1 MKKLEIYVN
10 SFFDSV
16 IIESSNDDVNVG
28 QYVVIESD
36 KGNFVGQ
43 VIRIDSEKNLNFDC
57 KILNLATDKDINK
70 SRSNELKAAEALV
83 EIRKIACKL
92 ELDMSFVDASFS
104 LDKKR
109 LYISFV
115 SDNRVDFRELAKRLA
130 QKYHTRIELRQI
142 GVDRKSVV

>member
-43 VIRIDSEKNLNFDC
+43 VLRVDSEKNLNTDRLSDPASPARRRRAKVASGCIGYIFC
-57 KILNLATDKDINK
+57 MMLFFIFGAGSQLNKC
-70 SRSNELKAAEALV
+70 SRLHS
-83 EIRKIACKL
+83 L
-92 ELDMSFVDASFS
+92 ENQVNLPD
-104 LDKKR
+104 
-109 LYISFV
+109 
-115 SDNRVDFRELAKRLA
+115 
-130 QKYHTRIELRQI
+130 
-142 GVDRKSVV
+142 

>member
-43 VIRIDSEKNLNFDC
+43 VIRVDSEKIW
-57 KILNLATDKDINK
+57 ILIVK
-70 SRSNELKAAEALV
+70 S
-83 EIRKIACKL
+83 
-92 ELDMSFVDASFS
+92 
-104 LDKKR
+104 
-109 LYISFV
+109 
-115 SDNRVDFRELAKRLA
+115 
-130 QKYHTRIELRQI
+130 
-142 GVDRKSVV
+142 

>member
-43 VIRIDSEKNLNFDC
+43 VIRVDSEKNLNSDC
-57 KILNLATDKDINK
+57 KILNLATDKDIK
-70 SRSNELKAAEALV
+70 RSE
-83 EIRKIACKL
+83 
-92 ELDMSFVDASFS
+92 
-104 LDKKR
+104 
-109 LYISFV
+109 
-115 SDNRVDFRELAKRLA
+115 
-130 QKYHTRIELRQI
+130 
-142 GVDRKSVV
+142 

>member
-43 VIRIDSEKNLNFDC
+43 VIRVDSEKNLNFDC
-57 KILNLATDKDINK
+57 KILNLGQL
-70 SRSNELKAAEALV
+70 RPWLK
-83 EIRKIACKL
+83 
-92 ELDMSFVDASFS
+92 
-104 LDKKR
+104 
-109 LYISFV
+109 
-115 SDNRVDFRELAKRLA
+115 
-130 QKYHTRIELRQI
+130 
-142 GVDRKSVV
+142 

>member
-43 VIRIDSEKNLNFDC
+43 VIRVDSEK
-57 KILNLATDKDINK
+57 I
-70 SRSNELKAAEALV
+70 
-83 EIRKIACKL
+83 
-92 ELDMSFVDASFS
+92 
-104 LDKKR
+104 
-109 LYISFV
+109 
-115 SDNRVDFRELAKRLA
+115 
-130 QKYHTRIELRQI
+130 
-142 GVDRKSVV
+142 

>member
-43 VIRIDSEKNLNFDC
+43 VICVDSEKNLNSDY

-70 SRSNELKAAEALV
+70 SRSNELKAAEDLV
-83 EIRKIACKL
+83 EIRKIARKL
-92 ELDMSFVDASFS
+92 ELDMS
-104 LDKKR
+104 L
-109 LYISFV
+109 
-115 SDNRVDFRELAKRLA
+115 
-130 QKYHTRIELRQI
+130 
-142 GVDRKSVV
+142 